1 MTQPHPELIL
11 TGARIYT
18 VDPSRPWAEA
28 IAVDA
33 GRITAI
39 GSRDEIAALVSS
51 PIEFTGAARAQVSA
65 VASRV
70 AGLAAAY
77 PEAAAY
83 SPGAIL

>member
-1 MTQPHPELIL
+1 ALDLRKGLASNDLFDRLAQDTRLRL
-11 TGARIYT
+11 
-18 VDPSRPWAEA
+18 
-28 IAVDA
+28 
-33 GRITAI
+33 
-39 GSRDEIAALVSS
+39 SRDEIAALVSS